1 MVCDI
6 CQTRNP
12 AGFCISCQ
20 KMLCEE
26 CGKLCEECG
35 KMICPEC
42 LNTTRKG
49 RLLCSSCLEE
59 IRVKKQK
66 AKAGRAPEE
75 GELAEEE
82 FPIPEAIPRIQVRPW
97 VASLVI
103 GCIGIF
109 LSLFFYMLDDAIHVS
124 VFIVAVLGSAWG
136 LVGIFGRSEQK
147 GQAFAGLVLNLV
159 PFIFALRVGVEAPWI
174 KPQAKTAQ
182 QQVEEMSERAKFELR
197 RQKRQEAIRRLRTRE

>member
-1 MVCDI
+1 M
-6 CQTRNP
+6 
-12 AGFCISCQ
+12 
-20 KMLCEE
+20 
-26 CGKLCEECG
+26 
-35 KMICPEC
+35 
-42 LNTTRKG
+42 
-49 RLLCSSCLEE
+49 
-59 IRVKKQK
+59 KKQK

-82 FPIPEAIPRIQVRPW
+82 FPIPEAIPRIQIRPW